1 MNKFKYFF
9 ILLITGVILVSCN
22 KNDDDDDVKTVP
34 LRDYTEQYN
43 TDNTNIEEYLNTYY
57 ITVIDSPGNQED
69 QDVAISKITDP
80 ATQPSIM
87 SYLNSASFPKL
98 LTRNIS
104 LNGVAYKMYYLVLRE
119 GTGTSPMNTDR
130 VVAAYRGEYM
140 TRVEATTTAP
150 IVPAH
155 LTTTLFEEIK
165 FPQANVNFTDLYTA
179 VVGWSEIFPQFK
191 TGTSAVQTDGAV
203 KYENFGAGV
212 LFIPSG
218 LGYYTGNSRGTV
230 VIPPYSPLIFSFKLY
245 DLERMDHELGLVN
258 GVNAYVGD
266 GVFDYQEDINGDGYV
281 YDYRNTTLYPNAPVN
296 LDDTDG
302 DGIPDFIDID
312 DDGDGY
318 TTRLEIA
325 KPVGKFG
332 VVIENGIPVN
342 YGPSR
347 YYPFEW
353 FEVQDDPTTPNVDE
367 SLNSESKGIPAF
379 LSVGTDPVTG
389 KPMNIY
395 DYTTVGR
402 LKIYLD
408 KNHNTTKVTTV
419 ATKN

>member
-43 TDNTNIEEYLNTYY
+43 TDNANIEEYLNTYY
-57 ITVIDSPGNQED
+57 ITVVDSPGNQED

-119 GTGTSPMNTDR
+119 GTGTSPMNTDG
-130 VVAAYRGEYM
+130 VLAAYKGEYM

-155 LTTTLFEEIK
+155 LTTTLFQEIK
-165 FPQANVNFTDLYTA
+165 FPQASLDLYGS
-179 VVGWSEIFPQFK
+179 VMGWSEIFPQFK
-191 TGTSAVQTDGAV
+191 TGTSTIQADGTV

-296 LDDTDG
+296 LDDTDK

-318 TTRLEIA
+318 RTIVEIA
-325 KPVGKFG
+325 KPTAEVGGSF
-332 VVIENGIPVN
+332 
-342 YGPSR
+342 GPSR
-347 YYPFEW
+347 YYPFEA
-353 FEVQDDPTTPNVDE
+353 FTIVDDPMTPNVNE
-367 SLNSESKGIPAF
+367 SLNSEPKGIPRRPTGA
-379 LSVGTDPVTG
+379 LTKPDDPKDPVESATNPR
-389 KPMNIY
+389 KY
-395 DYTTVGR
+395 VEEDYTANPR
-402 LKIYLD
+402 LRIYLD
-408 KNHNTTKVTTV
+408 NTYPIK
-419 ATKN
+419 K